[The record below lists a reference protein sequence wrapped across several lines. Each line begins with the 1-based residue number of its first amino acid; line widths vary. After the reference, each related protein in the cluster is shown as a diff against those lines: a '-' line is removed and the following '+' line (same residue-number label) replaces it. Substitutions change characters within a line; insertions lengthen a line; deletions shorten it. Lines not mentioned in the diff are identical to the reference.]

1 MSRIK
6 ENDELINI
14 LLKEETL
21 SPEGIRNALLADI
34 SSSLA
39 VIADSLDYN
48 RSYDRACHEAAEK
61 M

>member
-1 MSRIK
+1 MTRVK
-6 ENDELINI
+6 DNDKLINL
-14 LLKEETL
+14 LLKEESL
-21 SPEGIRNALLADI
+21 SPEGVRNALLADI

-48 RSYDRACHEAAEK
+48 KSYDKTCHEAAKK